1 MQGMGVH
8 SGWQY
13 YVAARAGNWIR
24 SILVHAYLAV
34 GRRLEKISRLYN
46 CPTR

>member
-13 YVAARAGNWIR
+13 HVAARAGNWIR
-24 SILVHAYLAV
+24 SILVHAYLSV
-34 GRRLEKISRLYN
+34 GQPGEKIRRLFN